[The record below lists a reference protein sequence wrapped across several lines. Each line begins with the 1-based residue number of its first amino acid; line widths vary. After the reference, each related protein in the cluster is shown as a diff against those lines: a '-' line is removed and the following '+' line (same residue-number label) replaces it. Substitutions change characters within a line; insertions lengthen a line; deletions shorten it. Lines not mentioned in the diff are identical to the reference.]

1 MEQYIGQFEIY
12 LLTEKRSARNTVSAY
27 MQDLRQFESYLS
39 KRELIFNNLDLVQL
53 KAYLTYLRKNKALS
67 ARSMSRKISALKV
80 FYNFLAREHDHL
92 NLAQSLNLPKLEK
105 RLPKFLTEL
114 EVEQLLTCA
123 NQDKTDLGVRNRTM
137 ISLLYVTG
145 MRVSELTNLKISDIR
160 FDTGFITVSGKG
172 GKERLVPVPKEFLL
186 ELEQNYLKTAHA
198 NLSGKSNLNSSAC
211 LFPVL
216 YGAKIR
222 PITRQAFWQILK
234 NLAKQANIQSELSPH
249 KLRHSLATHLLRKGA
264 NLRLLQ
270 MLLGHENLSTV
281 QIYTHVD
288 VDYLRSIYDKR
299 HPRS

>member
-12 LLTEKRSARNTVSAY
+12 LLTEKRAARNTVSAY
-27 MQDLRQFESYLS
+27 MQDLRQFEQYLS
-39 KRELIFNNLDLVQL
+39 KRELSFDILDLVQL
-53 KAYLTYLRKNKALS
+53 KAYLTYLRKNKSLS

-92 NLAQSLNLPKLEK
+92 NLAQSLSLPKLEK

-114 EVEQLLTCA
+114 EIEQLLTCA

-198 NLSGKSNLNSSAC
+198 NLLGKSNLNSSAC

-234 NLAKQANIQSELSPH
+234 NLAKQANIKSELSPH